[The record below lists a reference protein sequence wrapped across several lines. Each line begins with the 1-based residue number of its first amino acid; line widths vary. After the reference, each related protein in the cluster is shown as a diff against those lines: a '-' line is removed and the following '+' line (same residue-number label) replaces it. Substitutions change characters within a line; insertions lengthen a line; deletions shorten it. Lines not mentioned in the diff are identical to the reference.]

1 MLGGWAI
8 ARFTTFAFAFS
19 FSSIYQFVYFFT
31 IVARVARPALSF
43 TLSLE
48 ILTLKTESHFVS
60 LEAGKD
66 KEVIAKLQKV
76 LEEQD
81 HTLTEQGQALD
92 ERQNEIETLTTEL
105 QGWQEKCALTTRELE
120 KKKEEISS
128 VKKQA
133 LVESEETKRLE
144 SRMKEMSSKQEST
157 EQNANVRLKQMEEEV
172 QKLKQDRSCFETQL
186 EKKDEEICK
195 AHDSRENIMKTMREA
210 LEVAKANKAEYEIK
224 LATVREQCRQ
234 ELKRETDEELRRTK
248 RDFQRQLKDKDKSLE
263 EIKNEKESVEKALEA
278 ERAETSKTDSSNSV
292 KQTVIVMYIICFRS
306 TPRKDVSLIQ

>member
-19 FSSIYQFVYFFT
+19 FASIYQFVYFFT

-66 KEVIAKLQKV
+66 KEVVAKLQKV

-172 QKLKQDRSCFETQL
+172 QKLKQDRSCFEAQL
-186 EKKDEEICK
+186 EKKDEEIRK